1 MAKTTITNT
10 PVMKQF
16 LGVKSKYPD
25 CLVLFRMGDFY
36 ETFLEDAVIAAKIL
50 GIVLTK
56 RSNGKASNVDL
67 AGFPYHSL
75 DTYLPKLV
83 KAGHRV
89 AICEQVEDPKKAIGI
104 VKREVVE
111 VVTPGTLM
119 SDQTLNNKSNR
130 YIGNF
135 YIVKNNV
142 GYAFLD
148 SSTGEFSI
156 GECDVQYLKNA
167 ILKYLPQEI
176 ILSEK
181 IVYSNLDWYREYK
194 PFITQIDEWMYDYN
208 IAYRELIEHF
218 DVQSLKGF
226 GCEDLNLGIP
236 AAGALIQ
243 HMKTNLVSSLKHI
256 SKITPV
262 ANNGIMGLDSFTIKN
277 LEIFNSLLN
286 QGQHGTLIDA
296 IDCTLTSGGGRLL
309 RNWLINPITELDKI
323 NARLDFTDSFLNN
336 KNLLNNIRDG
346 LLNAADIQ
354 RILGK
359 ISTGKSSPR
368 EIIAL
373 ARTLEKIS
381 KFKKILELEKNK
393 NLISLGT
400 SFLDT
405 SKIFKKIKLTLNNDA
420 PINVAS
426 GNVVNENFNSELDEL
441 RLLLKNGKDWIAGFQ
456 EKMRSELEIPKLK
469 IGFNRVFGYYIE
481 VTKIHISKIPQSF
494 IRKQTLINSERYITE
509 ELKDYESKVLN
520 AEEKIF
526 DIETEVFKQIC
537 DFILSSINDIH
548 ENAHKVN
555 RLDVF
560 TSFAHNAI
568 ENNYVK
574 PEISIKPILNITGG
588 RHPVVEKLLP
598 ITEKFIA
605 NDLNIDSNINQI
617 HLLTGPNMAGKSTYL
632 RQIGLITLLAHIG
645 SFVPAKKAIIGII
658 DRLFTRVG
666 ASDNLAGGEST
677 FLVEMNEASNILN
690 NATNKSLILL
700 DEIGRGTSTYDGLS
714 LAWAIV
720 EYLHESKGLSSR
732 TIFATHYHELTD
744 LEKTLERLENHHV
757 EVKEHKDKIIFLRS
771 IAKGICDKSYGINV
785 AKMAGLPKSV
795 IKRAKQILNYHLSQS
810 KFKKSDGFKLNLE
823 QVEIFEE
830 KDNLIKE
837 KILGI
842 DINSLTP
849 IEALVLLEDLKKTYD
864 S

>member
-1 MAKTTITNT
+1 M
-10 PVMKQF
+10 
-16 LGVKSKYPD
+16 
-25 CLVLFRMGDFY
+25 
-36 ETFLEDAVIAAKIL
+36 
-50 GIVLTK
+50 
-56 RSNGKASNVDL
+56 
-67 AGFPYHSL
+67 
-75 DTYLPKLV
+75 
-83 KAGHRV
+83 
-89 AICEQVEDPKKAIGI
+89 
-104 VKREVVE
+104 
-111 VVTPGTLM
+111 
-119 SDQTLNNKSNR
+119 
-130 YIGNF
+130 
-135 YIVKNNV
+135 
-142 GYAFLD
+142 
-148 SSTGEFSI
+148 
-156 GECDVQYLKNA
+156 
-167 ILKYLPQEI
+167 
-176 ILSEK
+176 
-181 IVYSNLDWYREYK
+181 
-194 PFITQIDEWMYDYN
+194 
-208 IAYRELIEHF
+208 
-218 DVQSLKGF
+218 
-226 GCEDLNLGIP
+226 
-236 AAGALIQ
+236 
-243 HMKTNLVSSLKHI
+243 
-256 SKITPV
+256 
-262 ANNGIMGLDSFTIKN
+262 
-277 LEIFNSLLN
+277 
-286 QGQHGTLIDA
+286 
-296 IDCTLTSGGGRLL
+296 
-309 RNWLINPITELDKI
+309 
-323 NARLDFTDSFLNN
+323 
-336 KNLLNNIRDG
+336 
-346 LLNAADIQ
+346 
-354 RILGK
+354 
-359 ISTGKSSPR
+359 
-368 EIIAL
+368 
-373 ARTLEKIS
+373 
-381 KFKKILELEKNK
+381 
-393 NLISLGT
+393 
-400 SFLDT
+400 
-405 SKIFKKIKLTLNNDA
+405 
-420 PINVAS
+420 
-426 GNVVNENFNSELDEL
+426 
-441 RLLLKNGKDWIAGFQ
+441 
-456 EKMRSELEIPKLK
+456 
-469 IGFNRVFGYYIE
+469 
-481 VTKIHISKIPQSF
+481 
-494 IRKQTLINSERYITE
+494 
-509 ELKDYESKVLN
+509 
-520 AEEKIF
+520 
-526 DIETEVFKQIC
+526 
-537 DFILSSINDIH
+537 
-548 ENAHKVN
+548 N

-720 EYLHESKGLSSR
+720 EYLHESKGFSSR

-795 IKRAKQILNYHLSQS
+795 INRAKQILNYHLSQS

>member
-181 IVYSNLDWYREYK
+181 IVYSNLDWYKEYK

-208 IAYRELIEHF
+208 MAYRELIEHF

-323 NARLDFTDSFLNN
+323 NARLDFTDSFLKN

-405 SKIFKKIKLTLNNDA
+405 SKIFKKIKLTLNNNA

-481 VTKIHISKIPQSF
+481 VTKIHINKIPQSF

-520 AEEKIF
+520 AEEKIY

-795 IKRAKQILNYHLSQS
+795 IKRAKQILNYHLSHS